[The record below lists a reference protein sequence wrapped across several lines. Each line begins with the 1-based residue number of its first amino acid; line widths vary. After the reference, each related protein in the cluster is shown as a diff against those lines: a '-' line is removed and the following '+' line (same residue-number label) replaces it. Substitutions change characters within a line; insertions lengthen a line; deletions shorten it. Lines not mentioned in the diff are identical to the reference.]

1 MAFNEAFHR
10 RQHFAVIARLA
21 MDDAIRMKT
30 GTSERRVKEIITAS
44 QAPEN
49 GTREPRRNSD
59 CQQRGKTCVRFGCTI
74 CASIRIS

>member
-30 GTSERRVKEIITAS
+30 GDLSPAGIQFIAASLKVDRTSCSLTILDNISSKERY
-44 QAPEN
+44 
-49 GTREPRRNSD
+49 RR
-59 CQQRGKTCVRFGCTI
+59 
-74 CASIRIS
+74 